1 MRGGLSIK
9 KLLAI
14 NHELIVR
21 SYIIFPTLLFAFV
34 VAIPGRVITFA
45 WPFIFVYTV
54 ERVIAFVLD
63 GRRNLCSWSGVT
75 TATAFEGGLISLYRP
90 VLAAKM
96 GTERW
101 GYLGDPNQELT
112 GINLRRVNQIAGWS
126 VLAGLGI
133 LGALLAKFSLFSV
146 FVFYALILGLEVGYA
161 FGVVRRDY

>member
-63 GRRNLCSWSGVT
+63 GRRKLCSWSGVT
-75 TATAFEGGLISLYRP
+75 TATVFAGGLLACIGQYWRLKW
-90 VLAAKM
+90 VL
-96 GTERW
+96 
-101 GYLGDPNQELT
+101 
-112 GINLRRVNQIAGWS
+112 S
-126 VLAGLGI
+126 V
-133 LGALLAKFSLFSV
+133 
-146 FVFYALILGLEVGYA
+146 
-161 FGVVRRDY
+161 GVT

>member
-1 MRGGLSIK
+1 MR
-9 KLLAI
+9 
-14 NHELIVR
+14 
-21 SYIIFPTLLFAFV
+21 
-34 VAIPGRVITFA
+34 
-45 WPFIFVYTV
+45 
-54 ERVIAFVLD
+54 
-63 GRRNLCSWSGVT
+63 
-75 TATAFEGGLISLYRP
+75 GGLISLYRP

-96 GTERW
+96 GTKRW

>member
-1 MRGGLSIK
+1 
-9 KLLAI
+9 
-14 NHELIVR
+14 
-21 SYIIFPTLLFAFV
+21 
-34 VAIPGRVITFA
+34 
-45 WPFIFVYTV
+45 
-54 ERVIAFVLD
+54 
-63 GRRNLCSWSGVT
+63 
-75 TATAFEGGLISLYRP
+75 
-90 VLAAKM
+90 M
-96 GTERW
+96 GTKRW